1 MSSCHN
7 TLTTAN
13 QFSEQWITT
22 RSKIPLTRSSTD
34 RWGVERARRN
44 AASVT
49 YQETFTMSTAHRIDV
64 HQHVVPTF
72 WAKELPTHG
81 GDPSGTVIPQ
91 WSPQSAIDMMD
102 SQEIATGILSLTAP
116 GVARWYKRERREMA
130 RRVNEYTADLVA
142 KRPDRFGN
150 FATLPLPDVDG
161 AVRELEYALDTLQAD
176 GVILLAN
183 YGQKYLGDAAFEPLW
198 AALHRRQ
205 AVVFVH
211 PGQPPLPT
219 VEGVAGP
226 LVDYPFDTT
235 RTAVQLVLNGIV
247 ERHPGMRIILAHAGG
262 FLPYASHRFAELAR
276 VFRPD
281 AAKPAD
287 ILASFQRFY
296 FDTAL
301 SSGPAALPS
310 LKAFAGSNRILFG
323 SDFPY
328 VSPGIVASFTGKL
341 DDYGDLT
348 ADEHRAISHG
358 TAWTLFPR
366 LVSKHAA
373 SRNAA
378 AHDWGGRT
386 SA

>member
-1 MSSCHN
+1 MN
-7 TLTTAN
+7 
-13 QFSEQWITT
+13 
-22 RSKIPLTRSSTD
+22 
-34 RWGVERARRN
+34 
-44 AASVT
+44 
-49 YQETFTMSTAHRIDV
+49 STAQEKTMRTTHRIDV
-64 HQHVVPTF
+64 HQHIVPPF

-91 WSPQSAIDMMD
+91 WSPERAIDFMD
-102 SQEIATGILSLTAP
+102 SQEVATGILSLTAP
-116 GVARWYKRERREMA
+116 SVVGWDQSERREMA

-142 KRPDRFGN
+142 KRPDRFGH
-150 FATLPLPDVDG
+150 FATLPVPDVDG
-161 AVRELEYALDTLQAD
+161 ALRELEHALDTLRAD

-183 YGQKYLGDAAFEPLW
+183 YAGTYLGDPAFEPIWTELD
-198 AALHRRQ
+198 RRR

-219 VEGVAGP
+219 AAGIAGP

-235 RTAVQLVLNGIV
+235 RTAVQLVLTGIV
-247 ERHPGMRIILAHAGG
+247 DRYPGARIILAHAGG

-276 VFRPD
+276 VFRSD
-281 AAKPAD
+281 AAHPAD

-310 LKAFAGSNRILFG
+310 LKAFAGSGRILFG

-328 VSPGIVASFTGKL
+328 APADVGASFTAKL
-341 DDYGDLT
+341 DAYDGLT

-358 TAWTLFPR
+358 NTGTLFPR
-366 LVSKHAA
+366 LAA
-373 SRNAA
+373 
-378 AHDWGGRT
+378 
-386 SA
+386 

>member
-1 MSSCHN
+1 MSN
-7 TLTTAN
+7 T
-13 QFSEQWITT
+13 
-22 RSKIPLTRSSTD
+22 
-34 RWGVERARRN
+34 
-44 AASVT
+44 
-49 YQETFTMSTAHRIDV
+49 HRIDV
-64 HQHVVPTF
+64 HQHVVPPF

-91 WSPQSAIDMMD
+91 WSPARAIDFMD
-102 SQEIATGILSLTAP
+102 SQEVATGILSLTAP
-116 GVARWYKRERREMA
+116 SVVGWDKSERREMA
-130 RRVNEYTADLVA
+130 RRVNEYTADLVV

-161 AVRELEYALDTLQAD
+161 ALRELDHGLDTLRVD

-183 YGQKYLGDAAFEPLW
+183 YAGKYLGDAAFEPLW
-198 AALHRRQ
+198 AELDRRH

-219 VEGVAGP
+219 AAGVAGP

-235 RTAVQLVLNGIV
+235 RTAVHLVLNGIV
-247 ERHPGMRIILAHAGG
+247 DRHPGARIILAHAGG

-276 VFRPD
+276 VFRSD
-281 AAKPAD
+281 AAHPAD

-301 SSGPAALPS
+301 SSGPAALPT
-310 LKAFAGSNRILFG
+310 LKAFAGSGRILFG

-328 VSPGIVASFTGKL
+328 VSAGIAASFTAKL
-341 DDYGDLT
+341 DAYDDLT

-358 TAWTLFPR
+358 NAWTLFPC
-366 LVSKHAA
+366 LAPQHDTA
-373 SRNAA
+373 SPERRSVRS
-378 AHDWGGRT
+378 GR
-386 SA
+386 